1 MIEVSE
7 EQLYVMADELALKW
21 WGVKYDGIIE
31 LRNRRWKNINGRFW
45 APLPSNKNALPII
58 EMCKKR
64 NSERTIEEVKGTL
77 LHELVH
83 WRLFSLGIPHRD
95 IDPEFIKEAIRVGAP
110 ISKTRKAQ
118 RAYKKYMNA
127 VSNEKG
133 VNAYEHRNTLQ

>member
-1 MIEVSE
+1 MVDISE

-45 APLPSNKNALPII
+45 APFPGNKNVLPII

-64 NSERTIEEVKGTL
+64 NSQRTEEEVKGTL

-95 IDPEFIKEAIRVGAP
+95 TDKEFVEEAIRVGAP
-110 ISKTRKAQ
+110 FSKSGKAQ
-118 RAYKKYMNA
+118 RAYEKYA
-127 VSNEKG
+127 SSIK
-133 VNAYEHRNTLQ
+133 